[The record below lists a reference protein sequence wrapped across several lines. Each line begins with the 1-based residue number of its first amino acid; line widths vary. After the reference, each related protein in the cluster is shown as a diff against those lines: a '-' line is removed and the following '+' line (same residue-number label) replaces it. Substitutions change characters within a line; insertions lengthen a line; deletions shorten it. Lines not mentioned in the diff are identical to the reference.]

1 MRKIILTLVIGIV
14 TLFTLSSCVTGAYAQ
29 EIEIGNN
36 DAKLIITYGTPYFY
50 DGVLVYYNYNNFYY
64 YPYVLNGR
72 TYYHRYHRPLPSPR
86 HRFQPSHHRPRT
98 AIHRP
103 PSARP
108 HNFGNRPQTQ
118 RPNIGGGQRPS
129 GGHRFG
135 RR

>member
-64 YPYVLNGR
+64 YPCYKTFIYNK
-72 TYYHRYHRPLPSPR
+72 
-86 HRFQPSHHRPRT
+86 
-98 AIHRP
+98 
-103 PSARP
+103 
-108 HNFGNRPQTQ
+108 
-118 RPNIGGGQRPS
+118 
-129 GGHRFG
+129 
-135 RR
+135 